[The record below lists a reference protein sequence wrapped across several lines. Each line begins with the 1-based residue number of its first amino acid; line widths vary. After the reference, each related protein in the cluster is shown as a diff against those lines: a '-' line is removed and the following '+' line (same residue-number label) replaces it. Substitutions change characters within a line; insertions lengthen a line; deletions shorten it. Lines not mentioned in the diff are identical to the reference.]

1 MEENILNYEEYIH
14 LNYPGKTNKTK
25 IKRRSPQIGLIL
37 VKKIMKTIR
46 SSVSAER
53 IKYNLFCKTQAQ
65 SFTPKRAFLV
75 F

>member
-25 IKRRSPQIGLIL
+25 IKRRSSQIGLIL
-37 VKKIMKTIR
+37 VKKIMTTIR

-53 IKYNLFCKTQAQ
+53 I
-65 SFTPKRAFLV
+65 
-75 F
+75 